1 MKLPRYN
8 PKSLPYIGAAVQA
21 GLFAVAGYKY
31 FDVGPWGAAAGL
43 GMGALVNLSMATASS
58 RISEIAKARRPL
70 AWVSLIGLFAISP
83 AVIVSSLGWSWANL
97 FWSIGADLSIILTG
111 AIVGKGLTSDGQAA
125 QATAQAVNPLPQA
138 EGKPRK
144 AKGKQTQ
151 PERKPLTD
159 DALLA
164 ELASNPKATQ
174 AQLAV
179 IFGVSRQAIGQRLAN
194 LKVPQKQDAAH

>member
-1 MKLPRYN
+1 MKLPKYN
-8 PKSLPYIGAAVQA
+8 PKTLPYIGAGVQA

-31 FDVGPWGAAAGL
+31 FDIGPWGAVAGL

-58 RISEIAKARRPL
+58 RISDIAKARRPL
-70 AWVSLIGLFAISP
+70 AWASLIGLFAISP

-111 AIVGKGLTSDGQAA
+111 AIIGKGLTSDGQPTQAPA
-125 QATAQAVNPLPQA
+125 QAGNSLPQA
-138 EGKPRK
+138 ESKPRK
-144 AKGKQTQ
+144 VAGKQMQ
-151 PERKPLTD
+151 AERKPLTD
-159 DALLA
+159 EALLA
-164 ELASNPKATQ
+164 EMASNPKATQ

-194 LKVPQKQDAAH
+194 LKVPQKQEQK